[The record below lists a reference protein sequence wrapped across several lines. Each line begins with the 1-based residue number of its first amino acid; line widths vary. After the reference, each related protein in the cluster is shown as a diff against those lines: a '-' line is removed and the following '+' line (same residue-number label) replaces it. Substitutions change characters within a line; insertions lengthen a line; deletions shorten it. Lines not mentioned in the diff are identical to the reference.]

1 MSKDMKFSKTASLR
15 DIAKKH
21 SPKPPAAEQ
30 EKQASNVMGPEP
42 PPFEAFKM
50 PDDKLHH
57 LWHIY
62 KFGDGPPGNGKPDPG
77 DKRIRGQ
84 LMGHFKGYMHD
95 AVRPYEKQIFP
106 GAAQQF
112 VRDTIYRSFDRYN
125 PESGNKLSTFVYEQ
139 VFPKPLRATGGSVAG
154 RLVSQLSQARATTSR
169 RQPLFV
175 KYRRFIDE
183 FKDQNG
189 RPPSNREISDGTGI
203 PLKDVVKMA
212 IEGIDQIDTDKV
224 TNDDDVAADRSI
236 PERDAIWTV
245 YASQTP
251 IEQKVMEY
259 MFPEILGGQ
268 PPPVDI
274 NKGGNKW
281 MAEQLGVPDYKVS
294 RVRSAI
300 KDQVQEQLKF
310 SSKR

>member
-1 MSKDMKFSKTASLR
+1 MKFSKTASLR

-21 SPKPPAAEQ
+21 SPQPEEPHDK
-30 EKQASNVMGPEP
+30 KASEGFGPEP
-42 PPFEAFKM
+42 PPFDRFKM
-50 PDDKLHH
+50 PDDELHR
-57 LWHIY
+57 LWHVY

-84 LMGHFKGYMHD
+84 MMGHFKGYMHD
-95 AVRPYEKQIFP
+95 AVRPYEKQVYP

-112 VRDTIYRSFDRYN
+112 VRDTIYRSFDRYDPN
-125 PESGNKLSTFVYEQ
+125 SGNKLSTFVYEQ

-183 FKDQNG
+183 FKDKNG
-189 RPPSNREISDGTGI
+189 RPPSNQEISDGTGI
-203 PLKDVVKMA
+203 ALKDVVKMA

-224 TNDDDVAADRSI
+224 IDDDSLAADRSI
-236 PERDAIWTV
+236 PQRDAIWTV
-245 YASQTP
+245 YASRQP
-251 IEQKVMEY
+251 MEQKVMEWL
-259 MFPEILGGQ
+259 FPEILGGQ
-268 PPPVDI
+268 APPVDL

-294 RVRSAI
+294 RIRTDI
-300 KDQVQEQLKF
+300 KDRIQEQMKY
-310 SSKR
+310 SNRG